1 LGKSARREYIDLREK
16 YKGEGMSAAEAKERA
31 YVELKIEAR
40 WHDWKRR
47 VKMREAMVEAV
58 PLTPA
63 EMGEVGGAAEE
74 TARAGKAQEIGNQ
87 EMSVAE
93 QVKWAARWAARV
105 QNGEDPPVRFPCEG
119 ALFWYQSAV
128 GNRREFEKILLKIE
142 SPGGDPDN
150 LFLADSQYQYAEI
163 EKQIRE
169 AAKEVG
175 NKLRELEDQILM
187 EDFQS

>member
-31 YVELKIEAR
+31 YIELKIEAR

-47 VKMREAMVEAV
+47 IKMREAMMEAV

-63 EMGEVGGAAEE
+63 EMWETGAVDG
-74 TARAGKAQEIGNQ
+74 ARAGKAQEIGAQ

-128 GNRREFEKILLKIE
+128 SNRREFEKILLKIE

-169 AAKEVG
+169 ASKEVG
-175 NKLRELEDQILM
+175 NKWREYAAEYEEKYGDV
-187 EDFQS
+187 S